1 MRKHSQILR
10 QLVPLQLETN
20 VYGEGAAADLKSKHV
35 EAVKYELEAIM
46 RLQNWDDLD
55 VMFEVG
61 HYDSKTL
68 RLS

>member
-1 MRKHSQILR
+1 
-10 QLVPLQLETN
+10 
-20 VYGEGAAADLKSKHV
+20 
-35 EAVKYELEAIM
+35 M